1 MHILVVEDDQPIRE
15 FVRLGLEEL
24 DFQVTACA
32 DGKLGYQLACQEAFD
47 LIILDLMLPGM
58 DGMEVLRR
66 LRGEGHQTPVLILSA
81 RHSVDERVLGLQSGA
96 DDYLVKPFAFA
107 ELVARCQTLLRR
119 QSAAASV
126 ESLTYQGLTLD
137 LLSREASRDGQ
148 RIELKPREFAL
159 LKLLMTQPGRVLS
172 KTIILEHVWGFQFD
186 PQTNV
191 VDVLVCRL
199 RSKIDKGFSVP
210 LLQTIRGVGY
220 VLRHE
225 R

>member
-1 MHILVVEDDQPIRE
+1 MHILVVEDDQSIRE
-15 FVRLGLEEL
+15 FVRHGLEEL

-32 DGKLGYQLACQEAFD
+32 DGKLGYLLACQEAFD

-58 DGMEVLRR
+58 DGMEVLHR

-107 ELVARCQTLLRR
+107 ELAARCQTLLRR
-119 QSAAASV
+119 QSSAASI
-126 ESLTYQGLTLD
+126 ESLCYQGLTLD
-137 LLSREASRDGQ
+137 LLTREASRDGQ

-199 RSKIDKGFSVP
+199 RSKIDKGFSAP
-210 LLQTIRGVGY
+210 LLHTIRGVGY